1 MEKYM
6 KIAYKEA
13 EKAYKNGEVPVGA
26 VIVKDNIVVSKAYNK
41 KEKYQCTTK
50 HAEIIAIEKACKK
63 LKTWHLDDCEIYIT
77 MEPCMMC
84 TGAIIQ
90 SRIKKIYYAIENEK
104 FGYLNKIDTKK
115 IKICTKCHHEG
126 KCLKGDKMKCD
137 CFLDEKDD
145 EKKDDC
151 RECK

>member
-26 VIVKDNIVVSKAYNK
+26 VIVKDNVVVSKAYNK

-90 SRIKKIYYAIENEK
+90 STIKKIYYAIENEK

-115 IKICTKCHHEG
+115 IKIV
-126 KCLKGDKMKCD
+126 KGNMTLESAQLLQKFFQNK
-137 CFLDEKDD
+137 
-145 EKKDDC
+145 
-151 RECK
+151 R

>member
-104 FGYLNKIDTKK
+104 FGYLNKIDIKK
-115 IKICTKCHHEG
+115 IKIVKGNMTLESAQLLQKFFQD
-126 KCLKGDKMKCD
+126 KRWSFVLK
-137 CFLDEKDD
+137 
-145 EKKDDC
+145 
-151 RECK
+151 

>member
-26 VIVKDNIVVSKAYNK
+26 VIVKDNVVVSKAYNK

-90 SRIKKIYYAIENEK
+90 SRIKKIYYGAESTDNNNHKIFQDICNSSDNNDKINYYHNIMQLECSELLRK
-104 FGYLNKIDTKK
+104 FFVSK
-115 IKICTKCHHEG
+115 
-126 KCLKGDKMKCD
+126 
-137 CFLDEKDD
+137 
-145 EKKDDC
+145 
-151 RECK
+151 R